1 MNHQISIYLF
11 IPIFDTFV
19 AMKLWLRSG
28 RVTCVECNF
37 SPSAVHTPM
46 HFVEFHSS
54 LLIFYDRMWRYLWNL
69 YLQTSMN
76 DKPICCFRIQLMAS
90 HARTQWCA
98 NSWSSPGPGVRHFF
112 FFIDCNKSTWWNRI
126 PRSKLNNGIYIA
138 STVMQ
143 MHHEK
148 LIRTRKPPG
157 KMKFMCSHVG
167 STVCEQ
173 YLSMTINRA
182 HWFACAVPALQQIN
196 TKKKPEQNRNNSWD
210 WDTHTTH
217 KRM

>member
-1 MNHQISIYLF
+1 M
-11 IPIFDTFV
+11 
-19 AMKLWLRSG
+19 MR
-28 RVTCVECNF
+28 
-37 SPSAVHTPM
+37 
-46 HFVEFHSS
+46 
-54 LLIFYDRMWRYLWNL
+54 
-69 YLQTSMN
+69 
-76 DKPICCFRIQLMAS
+76 QLMIIT
-90 HARTQWCA
+90 R
-98 NSWSSPGPGVRHFF
+98 PGCQAFC

-138 STVMQ
+138 SSVMQ

-148 LIRTRKPPG
+148 LIRTRKPTG
-157 KMKFMCSHVG
+157 KMKFMCSHDG

-210 WDTHTTH
+210 WDTHTHHTQANVNEYY
-217 KRM
+217 KRLSLRHIEKCPSACAALWLMDAVEFLLRWHI